1 MIIKHSLAKTFL
13 FIGMIAVTVF
23 GGYPQSA
30 FGFRLPRGGLAEESH
45 RLSGNPMVRIQL
57 SGMDRFEVRKTGD
70 RRGAGELR
78 YIRIT
83 LNGTIK

>member
-30 FGFRLPRGGLAEESH
+30 IGLGFHRGGTAPEYHS
-45 RLSGNPMVRIQL
+45 LSGNPM
-57 SGMDRFEVRKTGD
+57 
-70 RRGAGELR
+70 
-78 YIRIT
+78 
-83 LNGTIK
+83 